1 MKQQFYECDHCGN
14 MIAFVKDSGFSVI
27 CCDKEMHEVIP
38 GAIDA
43 STEKHIPAYSV
54 KDGIVTVEVGSML
67 HPMTEEHHIEWISL
81 QTKYGN
87 QRKELRPEGE
97 PCVNFAVCEG
107 DEVEAVFA
115 YCNLHGLWEAGGQKR
130 RYSVNMKN
138 VSEKH
143 NEKAEPFSQ
152 ALHFELYTTST
163 CPNCRLI
170 KPVLEDAG
178 IEFEVRDAE
187 VYEADAK
194 KLGLTQA
201 PSLVAYGDEIVI
213 YSGIGK
219 IKEFID
225 SRNKASQLELLTN
238 PDSGCASCRF

>member
-1 MKQQFYECDHCGN
+1 MTKEKFYYIILLGIVPNKIKAYILTMCCCMAIYDLSASMKPVISNYCKRRRIIMKQQFYECDHCGN

-67 HPMTEEHHIEWISL
+67 HPMTEEHHIEWIPL

-87 QRKELRPEGE
+87 QRKELCSEGE
-97 PCVNFAVCEG
+97 PCVTFAVCEG

-130 RYSVNMKN
+130 RYSYF
-138 VSEKH
+138 
-143 NEKAEPFSQ
+143 P
-152 ALHFELYTTST
+152 
-163 CPNCRLI
+163 
-170 KPVLEDAG
+170 
-178 IEFEVRDAE
+178 
-187 VYEADAK
+187 
-194 KLGLTQA
+194 
-201 PSLVAYGDEIVI
+201 
-213 YSGIGK
+213 
-219 IKEFID
+219 
-225 SRNKASQLELLTN
+225 
-238 PDSGCASCRF
+238 GCNA